1 MEFETNNCHLV
12 KYSDIKELSDSKFKI
27 PIRTYDLYLVD
38 AFEDRNIQFTTH
50 EDHIIAS
57 GITRADIYYFINEC
71 YYTNK
76 FLDVIPVE
84 ISIPS
89 VSFELPYSLAE
100 FFLDGIPHRM
110 PPGNLVKLFI
120 NALSSY
126 PKTFI
131 RLNALSPHIR
141 DCIHEPLFL
150 ISQFKKSPR
159 ITNTIRTMME
169 YKSPIYLV
177 AREWIEMEPEM
188 EFRCFIY
195 KTTLTAISQ
204 YYSIDLPQEQK
215 DKIQKQICEFWAA
228 NKNSVPYE
236 DCVMDV
242 VVDASDKVRIIE
254 FGPFGIDLNAG
265 SCSYNWLQDAHIL
278 YGARCK
284 IPDIR

>member
-12 KYSDIKELSDSKFKI
+12 KYSNIKKIGKLKFKI
-27 PIRTYDLYLVD
+27 PLRKYDLYLVD
-38 AFEDRNIQFTTH
+38 AFEDHNIDFSIH
-50 EDHIIAS
+50 DDHIIAS
-57 GITRADIYYFINEC
+57 SISRADIYYFINEC
-71 YYTNK
+71 YYTDH
-76 FLDVIPVE
+76 FLEVIPPA

-89 VSFELPYSLAE
+89 TAFELPYSLAE

-110 PPGNLVKLFI
+110 PPGNLVKLFN
-120 NALSSY
+120 NALYCY

-131 RLNALSPHIR
+131 RLNSLSPHIR
-141 DCIHEPLFL
+141 DHIHDPLFL
-150 ISQFKKSPR
+150 ISEFKKSPR
-159 ITNTIRTMME
+159 ITNTIKTMIE

-195 KTTLTAISQ
+195 KTNLTAISQ
-204 YYSIDLPQEQK
+204 YYSIELPQEK
-215 DKIQKQICEFWAA
+215 KNNICELISEFWDD
-228 NKNSVPYE
+228 NKDSVPYE

-242 VVDASDKVRIIE
+242 FVDASSKVRIIE

-278 YGARCK
+278 YDAKCK
-284 IPDIR
+284 FPDIR